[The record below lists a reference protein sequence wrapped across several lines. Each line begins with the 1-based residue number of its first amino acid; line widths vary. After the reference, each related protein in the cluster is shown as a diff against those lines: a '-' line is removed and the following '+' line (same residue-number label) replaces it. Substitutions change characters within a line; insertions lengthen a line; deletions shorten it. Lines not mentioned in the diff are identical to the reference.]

1 MFGRRSV
8 GERVAAACSVGVP
21 RSTVRAI
28 LLLVLVL
35 SPAAASAVS
44 VSEIVA
50 LSKAGVSESVIL
62 ALIDRDQTVLSIAPE
77 QLVSLKRE
85 GLSDTLLMAMLRSGR
100 EQGDEAARADASLNA
115 ANIMSSLAMSA
126 TPNPQ
131 VVIVGHGPDRPN
143 TGYVDGIDRSIRT
156 GPIVVP
162 YAAYGLAYTVPYK
175 GGWRGRAYDPR
186 PGGWLNHEADRV
198 EPGGYRGDRLL
209 CRAQINTPRGPGPS
223 YVTECPAVMQGPL
236 RPR

>member
-1 MFGRRSV
+1 V
-8 GERVAAACSVGVP
+8 
-21 RSTVRAI
+21 
-28 LLLVLVL
+28 VLVL
-35 SPAAASAVS
+35 CPAAASAVT

-62 ALIDRDQTVLSIAPE
+62 ALIDRDRTVLSIEPE

-85 GLSDTLLMAMLRSGR
+85 GLSDTLLLAMLRSGR
-100 EQGDEAARADASLNA
+100 EQGDEAARVDASINA

-126 TPNPQ
+126 APNPQ

-156 GPIVVP
+156 GPIVLP
-162 YAAYGLAYTVPYK
+162 YAPYGLPYSVPYK
-175 GGWRGRAYDPR
+175 GGWRAHAYDPR
-186 PGGWLNHEADRV
+186 PGGWLNHEADRLG
-198 EPGGYRGDRLL
+198 PGWYRGDRLL

-223 YVTECPAVMQGPL
+223 YVTECPAVMQAPL